1 MDIEQSDLMA
11 QLQGTWK
18 QNNDDQSF
26 EINGTEL
33 LVTANG
39 KTVKTS
45 FELIRNLQLR
55 NWQIK
60 VTKPMAWLRTFIVQI
75 TEDAFVIYD
84 FDLKVNMAM
93 GARSKL
99 LNPTRTYKYTRV
111 GVPAEI
117 EVV

>member
-1 MDIEQSDLMA
+1 
-11 QLQGTWK
+11 
-18 QNNDDQSF
+18 
-26 EINGTEL
+26 
-33 LVTANG
+33 
-39 KTVKTS
+39 
-45 FELIRNLQLR
+45 
-55 NWQIK
+55 
-60 VTKPMAWLRTFIVQI
+60 MAWLRTFIVQI

-99 LNPTRTYKYTRV
+99 LNPTRTYKDTRV